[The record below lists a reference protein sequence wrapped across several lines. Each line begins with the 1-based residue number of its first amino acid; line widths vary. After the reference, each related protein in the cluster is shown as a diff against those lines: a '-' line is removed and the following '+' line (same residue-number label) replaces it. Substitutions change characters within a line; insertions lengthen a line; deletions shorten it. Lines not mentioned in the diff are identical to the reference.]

1 VGVPPFTGLAVK
13 LTEAPAQ
20 TVLPGFAVILTE
32 GTTTGFTVMV
42 MVFEVALVGDA
53 HGAVDVIITLTTSL
67 LLSVVVVKVEAVA
80 PPTFVPF
87 TCH

>member
-1 VGVPPFTGLAVK
+1 VKVTEVPEQIEPEGLEVTETDGTRLFTI
-13 LTEAPAQ
+13 EI
-20 TVLPGFAVILTE
+20 VIEFELIVNGETHAALD
-32 GTTTGFTVMV
+32 VM
-42 MVFEVALVGDA
+42 M
-53 HGAVDVIITLTTSL
+53 TLTTSL